1 MDQDSLEA
9 RAPKF
14 WPLMGPSLV
23 LMAVETIRPALKLL
37 GLGRPEKCFL
47 TRIPSAG
54 KESLSAREGETS
66 GVTLVGK
73 DRDRGRIS
81 RDMTWW
87 CIVVGTE
94 I

>member
-1 MDQDSLEA
+1 MERDSLEA
-9 RAPKF
+9 RAPEF
-14 WPLMGPSLV
+14 WPLAGPSLV
-23 LMAVETIRPALKLL
+23 GTAVETIGQALKLL

-47 TRIPSAG
+47 TRIPSVG
-54 KESLSAREGETS
+54 KESWSAQKGKMS

-73 DRDRGRIS
+73 DRDHGRIS

-87 CIVVGTE
+87 CIVVGME